1 MKQQR
6 KYREPKDTVWGKCLS
21 GFIAVVFAVSTLT
34 IIPIA
39 SAALGSSTDSEL
51 MQEAEKEKKEKSS
64 GQEDSAKVIEK
75 AEITTSRSRTRRTSS
90 RSKTKVKR
98 ILLRDSRRGFRQVP
112 QPITLFSRNL
122 KLSSPRT
129 ASNSNRRT
137 IHTHGLP
144 KTGTTSYGS
153 TPENTIAMFLSTARK
168 SRVSNTTSPPLLSLL

>member
-75 AEITTSRSRTRRTSS
+75 AEITTLALENEKDEQQKQNEGQEDPVTGLAAR
-90 RSKTKVKR
+90 
-98 ILLRDSRRGFRQVP
+98 
-112 QPITLFSRNL
+112 
-122 KLSSPRT
+122 LSSSSAT
-129 ASNSNRRT
+129 YNA
-137 IHTHGLP
+137 LQQE
-144 KTGTTSYGS
+144 
-153 TPENTIAMFLSTARK
+153 PEVIVTKNGQQLESKDYTYT
-168 SRVSNTTSPPLLSLL
+168 

>member
-1 MKQQR
+1 MKHMKQQR

-21 GFIAVVFAVSTLT
+21 GFIAIVFAVSTLT

-51 MQEAEKEKKEKSS
+51 MQEAEKEKKKEKSS

-75 AEITTSRSRTRRTSS
+75 AEITTLALENE
-90 RSKTKVKR
+90 KDEQQKQN
-98 ILLRDSRRGFRQVP
+98 GFRQVP

-153 TPENTIAMFLSTARK
+153 TPENTIAMFLSTAGK
-168 SRVSNTTSPPLLSLL
+168 SRASNTTSPPLLSLL